1 MVVKAIGM
9 DMPEC
14 EEEES
19 VTAWAVVVVEEV
31 EWSPP
36 CASTAGAARSS
47 VEKSARNAIAGEQ
60 QENVEV

>member
-1 MVVKAIGM
+1 MVVKAMGM

-14 EEEES
+14 EEES